1 MKNRWFVGMLV
12 CALTVPS
19 ARTDGI
25 GVSASPFTGV
35 AGSVVRPM
43 GFETQPTSVAPT
55 SAVMAWTAFVSNV
68 VAAHLLP
75 APQTYTL
82 AIVHIA
88 IHDAL
93 NSIEPRYKTYAL
105 GHSAPGASIAA
116 AVAAATRDV
125 LVRLVPQ
132 ATMSV
137 NSEYEAALSLI
148 PAGSAKDAGIATGQA
163 AAAAILSRRSSD
175 DLVSA
180 ITKSYTPGAPE
191 PGAYQL
197 TPPLNVVVLAGW
209 NELPPFALKR
219 ADRFHPPAPPSTES
233 LKYATEYDEVK
244 SVGSSSST
252 TRTAEQTNI
261 AQFWYNVAVKEWN
274 LAAQQALGAA
284 SADEW
289 QMARTLAVLN
299 LSLADA
305 VIATFE
311 TKFRENYWRPITAI
325 HAGDN
330 DGNSRTVGD
339 LAWEPLCVTPPFPEY
354 SSTHA
359 ATGAAAAHILAL
371 ALGDQ
376 QTFTITNPSGASRIY
391 DRFSAAA
398 FEEGISRIFCGIHF
412 RSAMVAGF
420 RQGERIAHYVHTHVM
435 TPHQ

>member
-1 MKNRWFVGMLV
+1 MKDRWFVGMLV
-12 CALTVPS
+12 CALTVPA
-19 ARTDGI
+19 ARPGGI
-25 GVSASPFTGV
+25 GVSTSPFTGV
-35 AGSVVRPM
+35 AESSVTPM
-43 GFETQPTSVAPT
+43 GVETHVAAAG
-55 SAVMAWTAFVSNV
+55 AVMAWNAFASNL
-68 VAAHLLP
+68 VAANLMP
-75 APQTYTL
+75 APQTYAL

-93 NSIEPRYKTYAL
+93 NAIEPRYQTYAF
-105 GHSAPGASIAA
+105 GDSAPGASTAA

-132 ATMSV
+132 ATTSV
-137 NSEYEAALSLI
+137 NSEYEAALSLV
-148 PAGSAKDAGIATGQA
+148 PAGSAKEAGIATGQA
-163 AAAAILSRRSSD
+163 AAAAILGRRSSD
-175 DLVSA
+175 DLFAA
-180 ITKSYTPGAPE
+180 ITKPYTPGAPE

-197 TPPLNVVVLAGW
+197 TPPLPFVVLAGW
-209 NELPPFALKR
+209 NELPPFALKN
-219 ADRFHPPAPPSTES
+219 ADRFHPPAPPSAES

-274 LAAQQALGAA
+274 VAAQQALAAA
-284 SADEW
+284 SADGW

-299 LSLADA
+299 VSLADA

-325 HAGDN
+325 RAGDN
-330 DGNSRTVGD
+330 DGNSSTIGD

-376 QTFTITNPSGASRIY
+376 QTFTITNPSGASRNY
-391 DRFSAAA
+391 VRFSAAA

-412 RSAMVAGF
+412 RSAMMAGF
-420 RQGERIAHYVHTHVM
+420 RQGERIAHYVHAHLLK
-435 TPHQ
+435 PHQ